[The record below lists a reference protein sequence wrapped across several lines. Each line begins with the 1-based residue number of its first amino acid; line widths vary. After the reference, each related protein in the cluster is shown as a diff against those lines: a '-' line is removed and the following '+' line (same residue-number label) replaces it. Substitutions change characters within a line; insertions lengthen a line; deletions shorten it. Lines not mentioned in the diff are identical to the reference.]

1 MIPPAHPDKSPREDM
16 CIRVQDLRK
25 SYRDIPAVKG
35 VSFSVA
41 RGEIFG
47 LLGPDGAG
55 KSSIIQIL
63 CGLLSPTFGQ
73 ALVNGVDVLKDAEAI
88 RPQLGYM
95 AQGLGLTLFDNLS
108 VEEHLNFFGDLHQVP
123 LAERERIKIDL
134 LHMTRLSPFK
144 DRLAKNLSG
153 GMKQKLA
160 LCSTLIHSP
169 KVLFLDEPTTGV
181 DPLSRRDFWIIINE
195 LLREKDV
202 TILLTTSYMDEAER
216 CHRVALVYEGEI
228 ITLGSPEELK
238 TKLAKKCVEIWA
250 RPEETVQRVA
260 AKQGWRVRRAK
271 DRLAVMVPWSQSEE
285 SIAALLHGEGGEVM
299 HLWERPADLEEVF
312 VSLLEGRK
320 EGESVSSLRIKGLY
334 QSLKMYGKRDPRS
347 SAARVASEQYGK
359 RELLALEDSP
369 QQAAGSFQ
377 TDGPAISVH
386 GLVKKFGN
394 FTAVAGIDFQVERG
408 EIFGFLGPNGAGKT
422 TTIKILCG
430 IIPPT
435 EGEGTISGFDI
446 LRERHGIKSRIGYM
460 SQKFSLYRDLSVS
473 ENLRLYGGIYQVDRK
488 SFRSRQAWVVELA
501 DLKGREHILARDL
514 PLGIRQ
520 RLALGCALVHK
531 PEILFLDEP
540 TAGVDL
546 VARRK
551 FWDLI
556 FALSREEKVTVLVTT
571 HYLDEAEN
579 CDRLGF
585 IYDGCLVALGS
596 PASLKENTAR
606 RLGVPLY
613 IDCAQP
619 LLAWELLCKLFPQ
632 IFLYGRRVRV
642 FSASS
647 EEDALR
653 IRRLLEEKGIALHHL
668 QEEEIRLEDAFIHYI
683 ELEEEKG
690 KGR

>member
-1 MIPPAHPDKSPREDM
+1 MIPPADLNTLPGREA

-25 SYRDIPAVKG
+25 SYRDIAAVKG

-47 LLGPDGAG
+47 LLGPDGSG

-63 CGLLSPTFGQ
+63 CGLLSLNSGH
-73 ALVNGVDVLKDAEAI
+73 ALVNGVNVLKDPEGI
-88 RPQLGYM
+88 RPHLGYM

-123 LAERERIKIDL
+123 FAERERIKADL
-134 LHMTRLSPFK
+134 LRITRLSPFR
-144 DRLAKNLSG
+144 DRLARNLSG

-169 KVLFLDEPTTGV
+169 KLLFLDEPTTGV

-216 CHRVALVYEGEI
+216 CHRVALLHEGEI
-228 ITLGSPEELK
+228 IALGSPEELK
-238 TKLAKKCVEIWA
+238 TRVSKICAEIWA

-260 AKQGWRVRRAK
+260 VEQGWRVRRVK
-271 DRLAVMVPWSQSEE
+271 DRLAAMVPWSQSEE
-285 SIAALLHGEGGEVM
+285 SICALLRGEGAEVM
-299 HLWERPADLEEVF
+299 RLRLRPADLEEVF
-312 VSLLEGRK
+312 VSLLEGKR
-320 EGESVSSLRIKGLY
+320 EEESGSSLGVERPY
-334 QSLKMYGKRDPRS
+334 QTLRMQSERDPRS
-347 SAARVASEQYGK
+347 SAAGLASEQPEERK
-359 RELLALEDSP
+359 LLAWEDSP
-369 QQAAGSFQ
+369 QLAAGSFQ
-377 TDGPAISVH
+377 ADGPAISVQ
-386 GLVKKFGN
+386 GLVKRFGN

-435 EGEGTISGFDI
+435 EGGGTISGFDI
-446 LRERHGIKSRIGYM
+446 LRERHGIKARIGYM

-520 RLALGCALVHK
+520 RLALGCALIHK

-556 FALSREEKVTVLVTT
+556 FSLSREEKVTVLVTT

-585 IYDGCLVALGS
+585 IYDGRLVALGS

-619 LLAWELLCKLFPQ
+619 LLAWELLCKPFPQ

-642 FSASS
+642 FSASP

-653 IRRLLEEKGIALHHL
+653 IRGLLDKKGIALHHL
-668 QEEEIRLEDAFIHYI
+668 QEEEIRLEDAFIHSI